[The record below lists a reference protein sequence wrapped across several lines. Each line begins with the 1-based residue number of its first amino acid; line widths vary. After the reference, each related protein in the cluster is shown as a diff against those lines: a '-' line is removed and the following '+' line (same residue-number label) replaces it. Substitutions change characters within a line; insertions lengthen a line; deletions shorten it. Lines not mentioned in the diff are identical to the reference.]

1 MEINKKNYS
10 VSKPLA
16 SICIQIDADKVDS
29 LIKRIKNEENFNLNV
44 GEIVIFSIVKAL
56 KDFPMFNSIYD
67 QNLILYDSINLG
79 HFVNLGSGPKLAVIK
94 DAETKNLYQIA
105 QEIKDSALKYIRG
118 ELLAKD
124 TALSTIS
131 VTNLY
136 SFEAFQV
143 TPPIYEHQSAMF
155 SITSKFVS
163 WDGGTVHKFNL
174 TLSYDARIADCQTAI
189 TFLHNIKNRL
199 EAKAL

>member
-1 MEINKKNYS
+1 MENNKKNYS

-79 HFVNLGSGPKLAVIK
+79 HFVNLGGGPKLAVIK
-94 DAETKNLYQIA
+94 DADTRNLYQIA
-105 QEIKDSALKYIRG
+105 QEIKESALRYIRG
-118 ELLAKD
+118 ELLTED

-143 TPPIYEHQSAMF
+143 TPPVYEHQSAMF
-155 SITSKFVS
+155 SITSKFIS
-163 WDGGTVHKFNL
+163 WDGGIVHKFNL
-174 TLSYDARIADCQTAI
+174 TLSYDARVADCQTAI
-189 TFLHNIKNRL
+189 AFLNNIRNWL
-199 EAKAL
+199 EAKAP

>member
-1 MEINKKNYS
+1 METNTKNYS

-29 LIKRIKNEENFNLNV
+29 LIKKIKNEENFNLNV

-94 DAETKNLYQIA
+94 DADTRNLYQIA
-105 QEIKDSALKYIRG
+105 QEIKDSALRYIRG
-118 ELLAKD
+118 ELLAED

-143 TPPIYEHQSAMF
+143 TPPVYEHQSAMF

-163 WDGGTVHKFNL
+163 WDEGIVRKFNL
-174 TLSYDARIADCQTAI
+174 TLSYDAMVADCQTAI
-189 TFLHNIKNRL
+189 AFLNNIKNRL

>member
-1 MEINKKNYS
+1 METNTKNYS

-29 LIKRIKNEENFNLNV
+29 LIKKIKNEENFNLNV

-94 DAETKNLYQIA
+94 DADTRNLYQIA
-105 QEIKDSALKYIRG
+105 QEIKESALRYIRG
-118 ELLAKD
+118 ELLAED

-143 TPPIYEHQSAMF
+143 TPPVYEHQSAMF

-163 WDGGTVHKFNL
+163 WDEGIVRKFNL
-174 TLSYDARIADCQTAI
+174 TLSYDARVADCQTAI
-189 TFLHNIKNRL
+189 AFLNNIKNRL